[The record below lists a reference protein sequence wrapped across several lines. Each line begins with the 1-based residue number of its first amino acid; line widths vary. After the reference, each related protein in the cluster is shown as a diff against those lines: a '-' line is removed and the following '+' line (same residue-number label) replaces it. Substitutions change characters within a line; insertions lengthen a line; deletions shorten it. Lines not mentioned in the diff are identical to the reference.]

1 MRYFHAS
8 FGWQALTLS
17 LVLLTGDFAVLPAQ
31 QQQQQI
37 PQVPTVSRP
46 GLPGQPASPD
56 ADTGPDPLA
65 RRIMLEQAK
74 KRNQQRQQD
83 IVNDTNKLLQLAQQL
98 KTEVDKSNQDQ
109 LSLSV
114 IKKAEEIEKLAKSVK
129 EKMKGNS

>member
-1 MRYFHAS
+1 MRYLDANFR
-8 FGWQALTLS
+8 WQALLLS
-17 LVLLTGDFAVLPAQ
+17 LVLLAGGPVASPAQ
-31 QQQQQI
+31 QQQQLPQI
-37 PQVPTVSRP
+37 PAPASRP
-46 GLPGQPASPD
+46 TSPGQPGMAGDDS
-56 ADTGPDPLA
+56 GPDPLA

-98 KTEVDKSNQDQ
+98 KAEVDKTNQDQ

-129 EKMKGNS
+129 EKMKGS